1 MTVKQSGSSE
11 KKKIAILGSGI
22 SALATAF
29 ELTDYE
35 GWENHYDIT
44 IYQMGWRLGGKT
56 ASSRGVHGRIEE
68 RGIHIFQG
76 WYENAFRI
84 VKEAYAEREEKGLA
98 PDNPLKTW
106 RDALVQDDATLITEW
121 NPTLGKWTSVPM
133 VFPNN
138 DEIPGTSG
146 HPSIADLINK
156 AVGLVLELI
165 IGSPYEKDDD
175 GHSWWPEW
183 LKKHFFDDPNANG
196 HLGEQLKSH
205 SWWEDLKEK
214 VEKEFEHIS
223 GTATHRMMAWAKKEA
238 DRLLEQAST
247 NMEEWHS
254 VYSKILV
261 VLEKI
266 FGWLEKGLDHQLDRH
281 PRANLLVCLIEFVII
296 NLKGVLEDVYDP
308 KTHQFEFSRIN
319 KYDYRDWLKKHGASE
334 RVLACG
340 IVKFMY
346 YGSFANQVDFH
357 QGRLAADIAV
367 RMTLLSVDYKEA
379 FVWKFTAG
387 TGDSLI
393 APIYQ
398 VLKGRGV
405 KFEFFHKVSNV
416 VPGQNGA
423 IEQIEMERQVDLK
436 EGVTAYDPLI
446 QMPNGVDAWPDQP
459 LYDQLNPKQAK
470 ELQKKSI
477 NLESN
482 WADWKPVGKVTLHQ
496 GDDFDHVVLGIP
508 VTALKDIC
516 QPILKENEQWR
527 QMVEKVRTT
536 QTFGVQL
543 WFKPDQAEMG
553 FDVGEWGIEKG
564 TEPNTV
570 IYSNPM
576 YSWTAMSLVLDQEF
590 WPEAIQPGQLSYYC
604 GTMED
609 ATQVPPY
616 SDHDF
621 PAKQHQRV
629 IEMSKQWV
637 LDYMGWF
644 FPKATSSTYP
654 QGLDLHLLVNP
665 QKDAQDANPD
675 EKYENQFFVANI
687 DPTDRYTLAIP
698 GTDQYRLKPGDS
710 GYENLYLCG
719 DWTDFG
725 LNVGHMEGAVTSGL
739 KAAQALRTDMG
750 FKNHKEI
757 FE

>member
-1 MTVKQSGSSE
+1 MTGETSGSS
-11 KKKIAILGSGI
+11 KKEIAILGSGV

-35 GWENHYDIT
+35 GWQDHYDIT
-44 IYQMGWRLGGKT
+44 VYQMGWRLGGKT

-84 VKEAYAEREEKGLA
+84 VKEAYAEREAQNLA
-98 PDNPLKTW
+98 PHNPLKTW

-121 NPTLGKWTSVPM
+121 NPTLRKWTSVPI

-138 DEIPGTSG
+138 DEVPGTSG
-146 HPSIADLINK
+146 HPPISDLINK
-156 AVGLVLELI
+156 AVALVLEMI
-165 IGSPYEKDDD
+165 IGTPYEDEID
-175 GHSWWPEW
+175 GHSWWPDW
-183 LKKHFFDDPNANG
+183 LKKKFFYDPHANDFL
-196 HLGEQLKSH
+196 HGELKKH
-205 SWWEDLKEK
+205 SWWDDLKSE
-214 VEKEFEHIS
+214 VEEAFTNLK
-223 GTATHRMMAWAKKEA
+223 GATTAKLITWARDEA
-238 DRLLEQAST
+238 NRLLERAESGD
-247 NMEEWHS
+247 EEWFQS
-254 VYSKILV
+254 YQKLLPILQKIFKW
-261 VLEKI
+261 LEKI
-266 FGWLEKGLDHQLDRH
+266 IDGELNKH
-281 PRANLLVCLIEFVII
+281 PQANLLVALVEFAIV

-308 KTHQFEFSRIN
+308 KTHKFEFSRIN
-319 KYDYRDWLKKHGASE
+319 KYDYREWLRKHGASE

-346 YGSFANQVDFH
+346 YGSFANRVDH
-357 QGRLAADIAV
+357 SQGRLAADIAV
-367 RMTLLSVDYKEA
+367 RMTLLSVSYKEA

-398 VLKGRGV
+398 VLKARGV
-405 KFEFFHKVSNV
+405 TFKFFHKVSKV
-416 VPGQNGA
+416 VPNSDGTIQE
-423 IEQIEMERQVDLK
+423 IQIDRQVDLK
-436 EGVTAYDPLI
+436 AGVDHYDPLI
-446 QMPNGVDAWPDQP
+446 QMPDGVDAWPDAP
-459 LYDQLNPKQAK
+459 LYDQLNPEQAEQLK
-470 ELQKKSI
+470 ANDI

-482 WADWKPVGKVTLHQ
+482 WADWDPVGSVTLKS
-496 GDDFDHVVLGIP
+496 GEDFDYVVLGIP
-508 VTALKDIC
+508 VTALKEIC
-516 QPILKENEQWR
+516 EPILEENGKWR
-527 QMVEKVRTT
+527 KMVEKVKTT

-543 WFKPDQAEMG
+543 WFQPDQKEMG

-576 YSWTAMSLVLDQEF
+576 YSWTAMSLVIDQEN
-590 WPEAIQPGQLSYYC
+590 WPKSIRPGQLSYYC

-609 ATQVPPY
+609 ATELPPY

-621 PAKQHQRV
+621 PERQRQRV
-629 IEMSKQWV
+629 IEFSKQWV
-637 LDYMGWF
+637 RDYMGWF
-644 FPKATSSTYP
+644 FPKATEPGYP
-654 QGLDLHLLVNP
+654 EGLDLHLLVNP
-665 QKDAQDANPD
+665 DEEAQDANPD
-675 EKYENQFFVANI
+675 LKYEKQFFVANI
-687 DPTDRYTLAIP
+687 DPSDRYTLAIP
-698 GTDQYRLKPGDS
+698 GTDKFRLKPGDS

-739 KAAQALRTDMG
+739 KAAQALRTDLG